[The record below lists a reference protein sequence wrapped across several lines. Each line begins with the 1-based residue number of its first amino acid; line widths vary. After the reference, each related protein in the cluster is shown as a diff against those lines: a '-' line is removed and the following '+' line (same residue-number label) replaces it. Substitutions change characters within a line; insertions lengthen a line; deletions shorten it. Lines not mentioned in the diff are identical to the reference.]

1 VGHRLC
7 NCLRAHDGH
16 IRTCIFPPL
25 PPRQINHNG

>member
-16 IRTCIFPPL
+16 IRTCILPPL
-25 PPRQINHNG
+25 AARQIDHG